1 MNKKLV
7 SVVIPAFNGEA
18 YLAQAIRSV
27 LDQDYPRVE
36 LIVVDDGSSDRS
48 AEIAGSFAHVRLLR
62 QPNRGNA
69 AARNAG
75 IESARGDRIAL
86 LDQDDIWLPSK
97 LARQS
102 ELLDELEETG
112 VCLCR
117 QRFQFEEGVECPPW
131 LHPKLRQ
138 DHMGYAPSCWMVS
151 KDLFGK
157 IGPFDS
163 SFKFGSEVDWL
174 FRATEQGVKTVKVP
188 QTLVLRR
195 VHPGNQSNQL
205 ARMKEEM
212 LRLVRSSVKRKL
224 GDHGRPEDAEER

>member
-18 YLAQAIRSV
+18 YLAQAIHSV

-48 AEIAGSFAHVRLLR
+48 AEIAESFAEVYLLR

-75 IESARGDRIAL
+75 IDLARGDRIAL

-97 LARQS
+97 LTRQS
-102 ELLDELEETG
+102 ELLDELEESG
-112 VCLCR
+112 VCICQ

-138 DHMGYAPSCWMVS
+138 DHLGYAPSCWMVS
-151 KDLFGK
+151 KDLFGR
-157 IGPFDS
+157 IGRFDN

-174 FRATEQGVKTVKVP
+174 FRATEQGVRTVKVP
-188 QTLVLRR
+188 ETLVLRR
-195 VHPGNQSNQL
+195 VHAGNQSNQL

-212 LRLVRSSVKRKL
+212 LRLVRSSVKRKI
-224 GDHGRPEDAEER
+224 GDRGGLAHSEET